1 MVKPSSGWPNG
12 QPSTNVSPS
21 VPEQLKQEKQLKT
34 QRRTFC
40 EKLSA
45 SASMSVADRDA
56 LSELIRV
63 QLRLDERATEREN
76 LMRRDIEELNQKTSQ
91 QEARL
96 KDLEEYKREAQTN
109 FKDVDQCLSL
119 VLPRDL
125 LKRLGRWKHALVP
138 INMNKPNGK
147 KALLAVQPLDNGD
160 VDTVLDRLASD
171 GDYEAHGGGSIF
183 SQMKFVEAH
192 PEYVQSL
199 RSFLVSEDD
208 LSVFWLI
215 SIELYKCK
223 LFFPVFIQYSINL
236 LLHSVVSRSPKTCR

>member
-1 MVKPSSGWPNG
+1 
-12 QPSTNVSPS
+12 
-21 VPEQLKQEKQLKT
+21 
-34 QRRTFC
+34 
-40 EKLSA
+40 
-45 SASMSVADRDA
+45 MSVVDRDA
-56 LSELIRV
+56 LSELIRL

-76 LMRRDIEELNQKTSQ
+76 LMRRDIEELRREAQKTSQ
-91 QEARL
+91 LEARL

-147 KALLAVQPLDNGD
+147 KALLAVQQLDKCD
-160 VDTVLDRLASD
+160 VDTVLDGLVSD

-199 RSFLVSEDD
+199 RSLLVSEDD

-223 LFFPVFIQYSINL
+223 LFMPVSTQYSINL
-236 LLHSVVSRSPKTCR
+236 LLNSVISRSPKTCRWIS